1 MRAFPKQWRFL
12 TLEENTVRNYE
23 VVFVAAPTLTSEELD
38 GFISHIQT
46 VVEGKNGKVVKV
58 DNWGK
63 KSLAY
68 KIKKFREGYYVVLSI
83 EGDGITIAELERRFR
98 VTDYIIRF
106 ISVRIDE
113 DLKRSEKIKAI
124 RHKKGAKRAPEV
136 SEISE
141 PSMDIEPGQAPPSG
155 L

>member
-1 MRAFPKQWRFL
+1 M
-12 TLEENTVRNYE
+12 RNYE

-38 GFISHIQT
+38 GFIDHIQT
-46 VVEGKNGKVVKV
+46 VVESKNGKLVKV

-68 KIKKFREGYYVVLSI
+68 KIKRFREGYYVVLTI
-83 EGDGITIAELERRFR
+83 EGDGSTITELERRFR
-98 VTDYIIRF
+98 VTDYIMRY

-113 DLKRSEKIKAI
+113 DLKRSEKIKAA
-124 RHKKGAKRAPEV
+124 RQRKAGP
-136 SEISE
+136 
-141 PSMDIEPGQAPPSG
+141 QAPAMPASDAEREQESSPN

>member
-1 MRAFPKQWRFL
+1 
-12 TLEENTVRNYE
+12 VRNYE
-23 VVFVAAPTLTSEELD
+23 VVFIAAPTLTSEELD
-38 GFISHIQT
+38 GFISHVQT
-46 VVEGKNGKVVKV
+46 VVESKNGKVVKV

-68 KIKKFREGYYVVLSI
+68 KIKRFREGYYVVLSI
-83 EGDGITIAELERRFR
+83 EGDGGAIAELERRFR

-113 DLKRSEKIKAI
+113 DLKRSEKIKSA
-124 RHKKGAKRAPEV
+124 RRRKTPKQTSAP
-136 SEISE
+136 SSA
-141 PSMDIEPGQAPPSG
+141 PSFEEEQDQAPPMA

>member
-1 MRAFPKQWRFL
+1 
-12 TLEENTVRNYE
+12 VRNYE
-23 VVFVAAPTLTSEELD
+23 VVFIAAPTLTSEELD
-38 GFISHIQT
+38 GFISHVQT
-46 VVEGKNGKVVKV
+46 VVESKNGKVVKV

-68 KIKKFREGYYVVLSI
+68 KIKRFREGYYVVLSI
-83 EGDGITIAELERRFR
+83 EGDGGAIAELERRFR

-113 DLKRSEKIKAI
+113 DIKRSEKIKSA
-124 RHKKGAKRAPEV
+124 RRRKTPKQTSAPSFED
-136 SEISE
+136 EL
-141 PSMDIEPGQAPPSG
+141 DQTPPIA

>member
-1 MRAFPKQWRFL
+1 
-12 TLEENTVRNYE
+12 VRNYE

-38 GFISHIQT
+38 GFISHAQN
-46 VVEGKNGKVVKV
+46 VVESKNGKVVKV

-83 EGDGITIAELERRFR
+83 EGDGSAIAELERRFR

-113 DLKRSEKIKAI
+113 DIKRSEKIRAA
-124 RHKKGAKRAPEV
+124 RHKKGGKPTSDISDIPESPMTDEPEQV
-136 SEISE
+136 SS
-141 PSMDIEPGQAPPSG
+141 SDLQ
-155 L
+155 

>member
-1 MRAFPKQWRFL
+1 M
-12 TLEENTVRNYE
+12 RNYE
-23 VVFVAAPTLTSEELD
+23 VVFIAAPTLTSEELE
-38 GFISHIQT
+38 GFINHVQT
-46 VVEGKNGKVVKV
+46 VVESKNGKVVKV

-68 KIKKFREGYYVVLSI
+68 RIKKFREGYYVVLSI
-83 EGDGITIAELERRFR
+83 DGDGGVIAELERRFR

-113 DLKRSEKIKAI
+113 DMKRAEKIKAA
-124 RHKKGAKRAPEV
+124 RQKKGAKQAPAAAPDTETAQTV
-136 SEISE
+136 E
-141 PSMDIEPGQAPPSG
+141 PSGIEPEQAPPSG

>member
-1 MRAFPKQWRFL
+1 M
-12 TLEENTVRNYE
+12 RNYE

-38 GFISHIQT
+38 NFIHHAQT
-46 VVEGKNGKVVKV
+46 VIESKNGKVVKV

-83 EGDGITIAELERRFR
+83 EGDGGTIAEVERRFR

-113 DLKRSEKIKAI
+113 DLKRSEKIKAA
-124 RHKKGAKRAPEV
+124 RRKKAPKQAF
-136 SEISE
+136 E
-141 PSMDIEPGQAPPSG
+141 PSFPAEPGAPAVD
-155 L
+155 LDL